1 MWLCGVETGENA
13 GKNKKAPLVVR
24 GLLGAAIALSVPY
37 FVSQG
42 LSFLRPS
49 SSSSSSSSII
59 RSSSEAAAIK
69 CKATHDFVAIND
81 GEMSFKQGDSLTL
94 LDSAAV
100 PGQNSWANAR
110 SSSGA
115 SGLVP
120 LNYLTQ

>member
-1 MWLCGVETGENA
+1 MWLCGVETSATA

-24 GLLGAAIALSVPY
+24 GLLGAAVALSIPY
-37 FVSQG
+37 FVTQG
-42 LSFLRPS
+42 LSFFRPS
-49 SSSSSSSSII
+49 SVIPPAA
-59 RSSSEAAAIK
+59 EAAIK
-69 CKATHDFVAIND
+69 CKAKHDFVALNQ

-94 LDSAAV
+94 LDASAV